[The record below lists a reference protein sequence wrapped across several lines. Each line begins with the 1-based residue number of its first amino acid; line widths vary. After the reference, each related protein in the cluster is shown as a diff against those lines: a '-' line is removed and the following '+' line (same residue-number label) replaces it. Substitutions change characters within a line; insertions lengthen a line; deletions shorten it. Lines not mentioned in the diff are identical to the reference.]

1 LELSFSE
8 KIRNEMNETKEFDSN
23 LKQLA
28 SIDSSKIVKKEIQ
41 TMCMHIKNLIER
53 LTWNL
58 TDKAYKKSVSKITQL
73 DVRHVLISFALSNRD
88 ACCEIKHKLE
98 QLNIKCL
105 MGINDSDLKSWSIQ
119 KMRDNVDKSAC
130 VVICLT
136 ENYRQC
142 NECQLEANYAL
153 IKEKKIILLRMQ
165 EGCKVAESGWLN
177 TLMKDHEK
185 SAIEIDFLK
194 PNFDECI
201 NQLSEE
207 LMKV

>member
-1 LELSFSE
+1 LYTLELLVQLSFSE
-8 KIRNEMNETKEFDSN
+8 KIRNGMNETKEFDSN
-23 LKQLA
+23 LKRLA
-28 SIDSSKIVKKEIQ
+28 SIDSSKIEEKEDQIIYI
-41 TMCMHIKNLIER
+41 HIKNLIER

-73 DVRHVLISFALSNRD
+73 DVRHMLISFALSNRD

-136 ENYRQC
+136 ESYLKC
-142 NECQLEANYAL
+142 NDCQLEANYAL
-153 IKEKKIILLRMQ
+153 IKEKKIILHIMQ
-165 EGCKVAESGWLN
+165 EGCRGDKNGWLN
-177 TLMKDHEK
+177 TLMEDHDQ
-185 SAIEIDFLK
+185 SATETI
-194 PNFDECI
+194 C
-201 NQLSEE
+201 
-207 LMKV
+207 MK